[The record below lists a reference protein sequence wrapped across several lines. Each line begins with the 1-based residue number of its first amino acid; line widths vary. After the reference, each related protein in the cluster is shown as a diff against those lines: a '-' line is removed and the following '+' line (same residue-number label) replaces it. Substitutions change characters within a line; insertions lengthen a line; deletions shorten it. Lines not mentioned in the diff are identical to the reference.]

1 MTGRQLTFSESEL
14 LSDHDFATPHRIGE
28 QRLHGGFDAEGTYIP
43 PRSKG
48 RRRAIDNWTAALRER
63 GGDLLEADSSLL
75 TGPRVPNYEQ
85 QCLLIENGVTRPFWN
100 GLTITG
106 KIEGRGRMIA
116 HLPLPDLQS
125 LIVEDIGDMSLGHLG
140 KGLLTA
146 HGIDEGGEPDK
157 GIGGH
162 DVMWFV
168 ARDLAFGPDVHPDV
182 DPPGAIA
189 RPEADGKEADGKAPA
204 RRMPQIEMPYEMLL
218 GFLMNLLLIE
228 FRAEIGFASTQ
239 EILRTPTLFADRR
252 AEAEEAAM
260 IVERIRTDEEIHVE
274 SLRLYLGELRNL
286 TLNTVD
292 GDTIPGSAL
301 IDPFWTG
308 LVRWA
313 TVDQPRMAAE
323 NTYQAL
329 RKQILE
335 ADEGERILREFNA
348 LADPGYSLAAG

>member
-1 MTGRQLTFSESEL
+1 MTGRQLRFSESEL
-14 LSDHDFATPHRIGE
+14 LSDHEFATPHRIGD
-28 QRLHGGFDAEGTYIP
+28 QRLHGGFDANGAYIP

-48 RRRAIDNWTAALRER
+48 RREALDNWTAELRER

-75 TGPRVPNYEQ
+75 TGPRVPNYAQ

-116 HLPLPDLQS
+116 QMPLPDLQS
-125 LIVEDIGDMSLGHLG
+125 LIVEDISGMALGHLG

-168 ARDLAFGPDVHPDV
+168 ARDLAFGPNAHPDV
-182 DPPGAIA
+182 EPPGAIS
-189 RPEADGKEADGKAPA
+189 RPEADGKTPG
-204 RRMPQIEMPYEMLL
+204 RRMPEIDLPCEMLL
-218 GFLMNLLLIE
+218 AFLMNLLLIE
-228 FRAEIGFASTQ
+228 FRAEIGFAGTQ
-239 EILRTPTLFADRR
+239 AILRTPTLFTDRR

-274 SLRLYLGELRNL
+274 SLRLYLGELRNV

-292 GDTIPGSAL
+292 GGTVRGEEL

-313 TVDQPRMAAE
+313 TVDQPRLAAE

-335 ADEGERILREFNA
+335 ADDGMRILGEFNA
-348 LADPGYSLAAG
+348 LADRGYSLAAG

>member
-1 MTGRQLTFSESEL
+1 MTDRQLRFSESEL
-14 LSDHDFATPHRIGE
+14 LSDYDYATPHRVGG
-28 QRLHGGFDAEGTYIP
+28 QRLHGGFDADGKYIP

-48 RRRAIDNWTAALRER
+48 RRLAIDNWTAALRER
-63 GGDLLEADSSLL
+63 GGDLLAADSSLL
-75 TGPRVPNYEQ
+75 TGPRVPNVAQ
-85 QCLLIENGVTRPFWN
+85 QRLLIGNGVTRPFWN

-116 HLPLPDLQS
+116 QMPLPDLQQFV
-125 LIVEDIGDMSLGHLG
+125 VEDTGDMSIGHLG
-140 KGLLTA
+140 KGLLKA

-168 ARDLAFGPDVHPDV
+168 ARDLAFGPDAHPDV
-182 DPPGAIA
+182 EPPGAIS
-189 RPEADGKEADGKAPA
+189 RPEADGKTPG
-204 RRMPQIEMPYEMLL
+204 RRMPEIELPCEMLL

-228 FRAEIGFASTQ
+228 FRAEIGFAGTR

-252 AEAEEAAM
+252 TEAEAAAM
-260 IVERIRTDEEIHVE
+260 LVGRIRTDEEIHVE

-286 TLNTVD
+286 TLKTVD
-292 GDTIPGSAL
+292 GGTIPGAAL

-313 TVDQPRMAAE
+313 TVDQPRLAAE
-323 NTYQAL
+323 NIYRAL
-329 RKQILE
+329 KQQILE
-335 ADEGERILREFNA
+335 AGDGERILGEFDA
-348 LADPGYSLAAG
+348 LADPGYSTVAG

>member
-1 MTGRQLTFSESEL
+1 MTERQLTFSESEL
-14 LSDHDFATPHRIGE
+14 LSDHELAIPHQIGT
-28 QRLHGGFDAEGTYIP
+28 QRLHGGFDAAGTYIP

-48 RRRAIDNWTAALRER
+48 RRIAIDNWTAALREK

-75 TGPRVPNYEQ
+75 TGPRVPNIAQ
-85 QCLLIENGVTRPFWN
+85 QRLLIANGVTRPFWN

-116 HLPLPDLQS
+116 QMPLPDLRQF
-125 LIVEDIGDMSLGHLG
+125 IVEDLSAMSLGHLG
-140 KGLLTA
+140 KGLLKA

-168 ARDLAFGPDVHPDV
+168 ARDLAFGPNKHPDV
-182 DPPGAIA
+182 EPPGAIA
-189 RPEADGKEADGKAPA
+189 RPEADGKTPG
-204 RRMPQIEMPYEMLL
+204 RRMPEIELPYEMLL

-239 EILRTPTLFADRR
+239 EILRPATLFTDRR
-252 AEAEEAAM
+252 AEAEEAAQ
-260 IVERIRTDEEIHVE
+260 IVERIRTDEAIHVE
-274 SLRLYLGELRNL
+274 SLRLYLGELREA
-286 TLNTVD
+286 TCRTAD
-292 GDTIPGSAL
+292 GGTISGAAL
-301 IDPFWTG
+301 IDPFWAG

-313 TVDQPRMAAE
+313 TVDQPRIAAE

-329 RKQILE
+329 KDQILE
-335 ADEGERILREFNA
+335 DDNGARILDEFDA

>member
-1 MTGRQLTFSESEL
+1 MTRRQLKFSESEL
-14 LSDHDFATPHRIGE
+14 LSDHDFAAPHRIGD
-28 QRLHGGFDAEGTYIP
+28 QRLHGGFDADGAYIP

-48 RRRAIDNWTAALRER
+48 RRKAIDNWTAALRER

-75 TGPRVPNYEQ
+75 TGPRVPNNAQ

-116 HLPLPDLQS
+116 QLPLPDLQS
-125 LIVEDIGDMSLGHLG
+125 LIVEDIGGMSLGHLG

-157 GIGGH
+157 GVGGH

-168 ARDLAFGPDVHPDV
+168 ARDLAFGPNAHPDV

-189 RPEADGKEADGKAPA
+189 RPEADGKTPG
-204 RRMPQIEMPYEMLL
+204 RRMPRIELPYEMLL

-239 EILRTPTLFADRR
+239 AIFRTPTLFTDRR

-274 SLRLYLGELRNL
+274 SLRLYLGELRSL

-292 GDTIPGSAL
+292 GDTIPGAEL

-313 TVDQPRMAAE
+313 TVDQPRIAAE
-323 NTYQAL
+323 NLYLAL

-335 ADEGERILREFNA
+335 ADDGMRILDEFNA

>member
-1 MTGRQLTFSESEL
+1 MTARQLRFSESEL
-14 LSDHDFATPHRIGE
+14 LSDHDFATPHRIGD
-28 QRLHGGFDAEGTYIP
+28 QRLHGGFDAGGAYIP

-48 RRRAIDNWTAALRER
+48 RRKAIDNWTAELRER

-75 TGPRVPNYEQ
+75 TGPRVPNYAQ

-116 HLPLPDLQS
+116 QIPLPDLRS
-125 LIVEDIGDMSLGHLG
+125 LIVEDIGDMSIGHLG

-146 HGIDEGGEPDK
+146 HGIDEGGEPEK

-168 ARDLAFGPDVHPDV
+168 ARDLAFGPNAHPDV
-182 DPPGAIA
+182 EPPGAIA
-189 RPEADGKEADGKAPA
+189 RPEADGKTPG
-204 RRMPQIEMPYEMLL
+204 RRMPGIELPYEMLL

-239 EILRTPTLFADRR
+239 AILRTPTLFTDRR

-292 GDTIPGSAL
+292 GGTIPGAEL

-313 TVDQPRMAAE
+313 TVDQPRLAAE

-335 ADEGERILREFNA
+335 ADGGMRILGEFNA

>member
-1 MTGRQLTFSESEL
+1 MGDRQLTFSESEL
-14 LSDHDFATPHRIGE
+14 LSDHDFATGHRIGD
-28 QRLHGGFDAEGTYIP
+28 QRLHGGFDAQGTYIP

-48 RRRAIDNWTAALRER
+48 RRKALDNWTAALRGR
-63 GGDLLEADSSLL
+63 GGDLLEADASLL
-75 TGPRVPNYEQ
+75 TGPRVPNYAQ

-100 GLTITG
+100 GLTMTG

-116 HLPLPDLQS
+116 QMPLPDLQS
-125 LIVEDIGDMSLGHLG
+125 LIVEDIGEMSIGHLG
-140 KGLLTA
+140 KGLLKA

-168 ARDLAFGPDVHPDV
+168 ARDLAFGRDAHPDV
-182 DPPGAIA
+182 EPPGAIA
-189 RPEADGKEADGKAPA
+189 RPEADGKTPG
-204 RRMPQIEMPYEMLL
+204 RRMPQIELPYEMLL

-228 FRAEIGFASTQ
+228 FRAEIGFAGTQ
-239 EILRTPTLFADRR
+239 AILRTPNLFTDRR

-274 SLRLYLGELRNL
+274 SLRLYVGELRNV

-292 GDTIPGSAL
+292 GGTIPGAEL
-301 IDPFWTG
+301 IDPFWSG

-329 RKQILE
+329 KVQILE
-335 ADEGERILREFNA
+335 ADDGMRILGEFNA

>member
-14 LSDHDFATPHRIGE
+14 LSDHDFATAHRIGD
-28 QRLHGGFDAEGTYIP
+28 QRLHGGFDADGTYIP

-48 RRRAIDNWTAALRER
+48 RRKALDNWTAELREH
-63 GGDLLEADSSLL
+63 GGDLLEADASLL
-75 TGPRVPNYEQ
+75 TGPRVPNYAQ
-85 QCLLIENGVTRPFWN
+85 QCLLIDNGVTRPFWN

-116 HLPLPDLQS
+116 QMPLPNLQS
-125 LIVEDIGDMSLGHLG
+125 LIVEDIGEMSIGHLG

-168 ARDLAFGPDVHPDV
+168 ARDLAFGPDAHPDV
-182 DPPGAIA
+182 EPPGAIA
-189 RPEADGKEADGKAPA
+189 RPEADGKTAG
-204 RRMPQIEMPYEMLL
+204 RRMPEIELPYEMLL

-228 FRAEIGFASTQ
+228 FRAEIGFAGTQ
-239 EILRTPTLFADRR
+239 EILRTPALFTDRR

-274 SLRLYLGELRNL
+274 SLRLYVGELRNV

-292 GDTIPGSAL
+292 GGTISGAEV

-313 TVDQPRMAAE
+313 TVDQPRIAAE
-323 NTYQAL
+323 NTYLAL
-329 RKQILE
+329 KKQILE
-335 ADEGERILREFNA
+335 AEDGMRILGEFNA

>member
-1 MTGRQLTFSESEL
+1 MTPRQLRFSESEL
-14 LSDHDFATPHRIGE
+14 LSDHDFTTPHRIGD

-48 RRRAIDNWTAALRER
+48 RRQALDNWTAELRER

-75 TGPRVPNYEQ
+75 TGPRVPNYAQ

-116 HLPLPDLQS
+116 QMPLPDLQS
-125 LIVEDIGDMSLGHLG
+125 LIVEDIGQMSIGHLG

-168 ARDLAFGPDVHPDV
+168 ARDLAFGPSAHPDV
-182 DPPGAIA
+182 EPPGAIA
-189 RPEADGKEADGKAPA
+189 RPEADGKTPG
-204 RRMPQIEMPYEMLL
+204 RRMPQIELPYEMLL
-218 GFLMNLLLIE
+218 AFLMNLLLIE

-239 EILRTPTLFADRR
+239 AILRTPTLFTDRR

-274 SLRLYLGELRNL
+274 SLRLYLGELRKV

-292 GDTIPGSAL
+292 GGTIRGEEL

-313 TVDQPRMAAE
+313 TVDQPRLAAE

-335 ADEGERILREFNA
+335 AEDGMRILGEFDA

>member
-1 MTGRQLTFSESEL
+1 MTAQQLTFSESEL
-14 LSDHDFATPHRIGE
+14 LSDHEFATPHQIGD
-28 QRLHGGFDAEGTYIP
+28 QRLHGGFDAAGTYIP

-48 RRRAIDNWTAALRER
+48 RRVAIDNWTAALRDK

-75 TGPRVPNYEQ
+75 TGPRVPNIAQ
-85 QCLLIENGVTRPFWN
+85 QRLLIENGVTRPFWN

-116 HLPLPDLQS
+116 QIPLPDLQQF
-125 LIVEDIGDMSLGHLG
+125 IVEDLSVTSLGHLG

-168 ARDLAFGPDVHPDV
+168 ARDLAFGPNAHPDV

-189 RPEADGKEADGKAPA
+189 RPEADGKTPG
-204 RRMPQIEMPYEMLL
+204 RRMPQIELPYEMLL

-239 EILRTPTLFADRR
+239 KIMRTPTLFTDRR
-252 AEAEEAAM
+252 AEAEEAAR
-260 IVERIRTDEEIHVE
+260 IVGRIRTDEEIHVE
-274 SLRLYLGELRNL
+274 SLRLYLGELREM
-286 TLNTVD
+286 TCKTVD
-292 GDTIPGSAL
+292 GDTISGAAL

-313 TVDQPRMAAE
+313 TVDQPRIAAE

-329 RKQILE
+329 KRQILE
-335 ADEGERILREFNA
+335 DADGKRILGEFDA

>member
-1 MTGRQLTFSESEL
+1 MTGRQLRFSESEL
-14 LSDHDFATPHRIGE
+14 LSDYDFAAPHCIGD
-28 QRLHGGFDAEGTYIP
+28 QRLHGGFDADGAYIP

-48 RRRAIDNWTAALRER
+48 RRRAIDNWTAELRDR
-63 GGDLLEADSSLL
+63 GGDLLAADSSLL
-75 TGPRVPNYEQ
+75 TGPRVPNNAQ
-85 QCLLIENGVTRPFWN
+85 QRLLIENGVTRPFWN

-116 HLPLPDLQS
+116 QVPLPDLQR
-125 LIVEDIGDMSLGHLG
+125 LVVEDISGTALGHLG
-140 KGLLTA
+140 KGLLIA
-146 HGIDEGGEPDK
+146 HGIDEGGEPEK

-168 ARDLAFGPDVHPDV
+168 ARDLAFGPDAHPDV
-182 DPPGAIA
+182 DPPGTIA
-189 RPEADGKEADGKAPA
+189 RPEADGKDTDDKASA

-239 EILRTPTLFADRR
+239 AILRTPTLFTDRR

-292 GDTIPGSAL
+292 GDTIPGAAL

-313 TVDQPRMAAE
+313 TVDQPRIGAE

-335 ADEGERILREFNA
+335 AEHGERILGDFNA